1 MREKLKLRFIVDI
14 DAEYEKKITADAD
27 FDKKKL
33 EMIIQ
38 FFNRMLDN
46 KPLLIEYIKENFL
59 SFLQLGE
66 NYTEVLSE
74 LLPDRTKEIGLS
86 IVQTMPPETRDFI
99 NYVLTADVFKDE
111 IADEKLIKYRDAVT
125 NQFDEPE
132 IIKAWFTERPNEC

>member
-1 MREKLKLRFIVDI
+1 MKGKLKLRFIVDI
-14 DAEYEKKITADAD
+14 DTEYEKRITEDAD
-27 FDKKKL
+27 VDKKKL

-59 SFLQLGE
+59 SYLQLGE

-99 NYVLTADVFKDE
+99 AYVLTADEFKDE
-111 IADEKLIKYRDAVT
+111 IADEKLITYRDTIT
-125 NQFDEPE
+125 NRFDEPV
-132 IIKAWFTERPNEC
+132 IIKAWFTERPNES